1 MAVRRTF
8 RVLEDGAERRLDLWV
23 LEQLGDPTLTRSRL
37 QALIK
42 AGAVKL
48 NGQRARAGLRL
59 RPHDVIELELPD
71 RTPETVSPEPFTLPV
86 LYEDEHIIAID
97 KPSGMVVHPGAGHA
111 HGTVVNQLLSHCPL
125 ASFGAPRRP
134 GIVHRLDEGTS
145 GVLLVAKS
153 DVAYLRLV
161 EQFKRREVEKLYLAL
176 VWGRVLEDEGRIEG
190 PIGRDPV
197 RRQRMKILP
206 TGKPAI
212 TEFRVLK
219 RLPQTTLLAVRPLT
233 GRTHQI
239 RVHLSAIGH
248 PVVGDDLYQA
258 SPGPCAFASH
268 WLAKMNVKR
277 SLRQLQAGEGE
288 RSLRRLMLHA
298 WQVKLAHPITHERLE
313 LSAPLPP
320 EFAALTPRDQHIIEH
335 RPVGEGH
342 AAVEQPAPYLSDQRT
357 EHRGEHDD
365 H

>member
-1 MAVRRTF
+1 
-8 RVLEDGAERRLDLWV
+8 
-23 LEQLGDPTLTRSRL
+23 
-37 QALIK
+37 
-42 AGAVKL
+42 VKL

-59 RPHDVIELELPD
+59 CPYDVIELELPD
-71 RTPETVSPEPFTLPV
+71 RAPETVTPEPFTLPV

-97 KPSGMVVHPGAGHA
+97 KPSGMVVHPAAGHA

-125 ASFGAPRRP
+125 ASFGAPKRP

-153 DVAYLRLV
+153 DAAYLRLV
-161 EQFKRREVEKLYLAL
+161 EQFKRREIEKLYLAL

-190 PIGRDPV
+190 PIGRDPA
-197 RRQRMKILP
+197 RRQQMKILP

-219 RLPQTTLLAVRPLT
+219 RFPHKTLLVVRPVT

-248 PVVGDDLYQA
+248 PVVGDDIYGRLPPLAQDLTPRPP
-258 SPGPCAFASH
+258 SRSH
-268 WLAKMNVKR
+268 
-277 SLRQLQAGEGE
+277 
-288 RSLRRLMLHA
+288 LRRINPPAQQVQAPSGGFHLDKPDASASGLPSPFRGGAGGGVGGLMLHA
-298 WQVKLAHPITHERLE
+298 WQLKLAHPITGERLE
-313 LSAPLPP
+313 LSAPPPP
-320 EFAALTPRDQHIIEH
+320 EFETPRDQHIIEH

-342 AAVEQPAPYLSDQRT
+342 AAVEQPASYLSDQPA
-357 EHRGEHDD
+357 RGEHDD

>member
-1 MAVRRTF
+1 MAVRRRF
-8 RVLEDGAERRLDLWV
+8 RVLEDGADQRLDRWV

-48 NGQRARAGLRL
+48 NGSRARAGLRL

-71 RTPETVSPEPFTLPV
+71 SAPETVAPEPFTLPV

-97 KPSGMVVHPGAGHA
+97 KPSGMVVHPGAGHP
-111 HGTVVNQLLSHCPL
+111 HGTVVNQLLSHCSL
-125 ASFGAPRRP
+125 ASFGAPKRP

-153 DVAYLRLV
+153 DAAYLRLV
-161 EQFKRREVEKLYLAL
+161 EQFKRREIEKLYLAL

-206 TGKPAI
+206 TGRPAI

-219 RLPQTTLLAVRPLT
+219 RFPQQTLLVVRPLT

-248 PVVGDDLYQA
+248 PVVGDDFYGRLPHLAQDLTPRPPSLKGKGELP
-258 SPGPCAFASH
+258 SPRRGG
-268 WLAKMNVKR
+268 
-277 SLRQLQAGEGE
+277 AGGGVGG
-288 RSLRRLMLHA
+288 LGLHA
-298 WQVKLAHPITHERLE
+298 WQLKFAHPITGERLE

-320 EFAALTPRDQHIIEH
+320 EFAALTPRDQHIVEH

-342 AAVEQPAPYLSDQRT
+342 AAVEQPAS
-357 EHRGEHDD
+357 
-365 H
+365 